1 MSELPKLG
9 VFGTLN
15 YEKLKEMSDDQ
26 RREFVQENVKNVLN
40 RRTTSDGKGPVIAY
54 DDTTIYEVT
63 CDYKAIDV
71 HYNEQGHLLAVLT
84 CQRKDG
90 EIAVETNSVTYQQQE
105 S

>member
-15 YEKLKEMSDDQ
+15 YEKLKEMSDVQ
-26 RREFVQENVKNVLN
+26 RREFVQENVKNVLS

-71 HYNEQGHLLAVLT
+71 HYNGQGHLLAELT

-90 EIAVETNSVTYQQQE
+90 EIAVETNSVTYQQGE